1 MTLESQIKNL
11 ELEISRRLEDHELLD
26 IAELEVRVRGGVAFI
41 EGTVPNLKQKKLGGE
56 IVAQVEGIRDVV
68 NMLRITPLPVVDD
81 ENLKK
86 HIRRA
91 LARNH
96 KIDASRI
103 SVEVVD
109 GVVYL
114 GGFVN
119 TAAQKR
125 LAVQEVWSAAG
136 VRDIINKIEV
146 LSATPKSEIQVMG
159 EILQG
164 FSECLGLDLS
174 KLSVEMRDGVLHLGG
189 VVPTAYMKDAAEELA
204 TWTPSVT
211 SVINELKVLELPGSR
226 GYVPTRLYRSPAE
239 DCFQDTGVTGL
250 KSSITGESSAFGA
263 ATKE

>member
-1 MTLESQIKNL
+1 MTLES
-11 ELEISRRLEDHELLD
+11 SRKLEDHELLD

-41 EGTVPNLKQKKLGGE
+41 EGTVPNLKQKKLAGE
-56 IVAQVEGIRDVV
+56 VAAQVEGIRDVV

-96 KIDASRI
+96 KIDVSRI

-114 GGFVN
+114 GGFVS

-125 LAVQEVWSAAG
+125 LAEQEVWSAAG
-136 VRDIINKIEV
+136 VKDIINKIEV
-146 LSATPKSEIQVMG
+146 LSATPKSEIQVKG

-164 FSECLGLDLS
+164 FLDLS
-174 KLSVEMRDGVLHLGG
+174 KLGVKVKDGTVHLSGT
-189 VVPTAYMKDAAEELA
+189 VPTDYLKDAAEELA
-204 TWTPSVT
+204 TWTPSING
-211 SVINELKVLELPGSR
+211 VINELKVLELPGSR
-226 GYVPTRLYRSPAE
+226 GYAPSRPIRSPVD
-239 DCFQDTGVTGL
+239 DCSRNVRLADSKSLTKGSNGL
-250 KSSITGESSAFGA
+250 GSATTRSA
-263 ATKE
+263 